1 MPDSAITTKTEKLS
15 RPGPQPAA
23 TAAPVPRP
31 RTERKDPRPLTDL
44 AHDEWCELCDDL
56 ERWLEG

>member
-1 MPDSAITTKTEKLS
+1 MPDSAIATNTEELS
-15 RPGPQPAA
+15 RTRAQPASPG
-23 TAAPVPRP
+23 APSSRRRP
-31 RTERKDPRPLTDL
+31 EREEARSLTDL